1 MHLTVSV
8 FFFFFYIQSIINRLI
23 PANATFSCSFI
34 HEAALFL
41 LASCSRLNFDYI
53 SVNRRTFCCCDRG
66 ITLSPSLT

>member
-8 FFFFFYIQSIINRLI
+8 FILFYIQSIINRLI